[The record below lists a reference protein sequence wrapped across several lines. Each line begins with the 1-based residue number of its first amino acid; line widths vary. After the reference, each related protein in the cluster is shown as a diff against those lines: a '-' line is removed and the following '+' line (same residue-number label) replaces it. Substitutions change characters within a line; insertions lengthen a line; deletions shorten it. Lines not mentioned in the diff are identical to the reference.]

1 MTNVRIKLDTQ
12 TIQNLALF
20 EKVTKASVKDCI
32 EKDDE
37 IIFIIDKKDFGKA
50 IGRNGS
56 NVKKMEQKLRKKVT
70 LLKFDSNPEKFAE
83 NLLKPVPVKKASIEN
98 NDENQKI
105 LNIVIKSS
113 QRAFPSKKVKKTKT
127 LLKKYF
133 PEIQEVII
141 RV

>member
-70 LLKFDSNPEKFAE
+70 LLKFDSNPEK
-83 NLLKPVPVKKASIEN
+83 
-98 NDENQKI
+98 
-105 LNIVIKSS
+105 
-113 QRAFPSKKVKKTKT
+113 
-127 LLKKYF
+127 
-133 PEIQEVII
+133 
-141 RV
+141 